1 MKKSILLLTS
11 SVLIAVCGIVYLA
24 DQTVNEQVKRNYQQA
39 DLKLSKEKTQNW
51 NDAAELYHSLY
62 ADINTGK
69 IDRDQL
75 RLAKQEVLQ
84 IMMQKSGAF
93 TFVDEGPDNV
103 GGRTRGIAIDPS
115 DDNLIYA
122 GSVSGGLFKSINAGS
137 SWDRVQAFD
146 DAVNAAA
153 SGNGSISISS
163 IAITGNGNV
172 YVATGGS
179 AYEGGLSGEGSGTQD
194 GDGIW
199 YSDNNGV
206 TFQQLSGT
214 NAVDVCKVVA
224 DVTQTDLIYYVGIS
238 QGLKKVENLGTPTAV
253 TGVTTATSIDVKVS
267 NDGQVIIVG
276 VAQGAQR
283 TFVSQ
288 DGGNNWTD
296 LHSNNQLPGSG
307 MSRVEYGISHEKDAS
322 GNYSIY
328 AVFANSASKLGGVF
342 RSTDNGV
349 NWCRIAP
356 ASTPGF
362 EPLTSRSGQGYYDL
376 VISAVPGSNAC
387 ILGGIDLW
395 KWEETPG
402 GSCDNGEWQVI
413 SNWALNPSNPQ
424 YIHADNHRITW
435 NSQGRMY
442 VGNDGGVQMSFG
454 PQLGFF
460 SVVNKGY
467 NITQFYAIAYGGDGA
482 VMGGTQDNGTQYNDH
497 SGIGP
502 LEFKEVRGGDGFEC
516 EISYLSSDAI
526 IATVYNGDISRS
538 DDRGLNWQDQ
548 AAPCSGTVGLDC
560 GPFYNA
566 IRLFEDGMDMNT
578 QDSIEFV
585 PQLED
590 GDQLMA
596 MGEVATYYSQSF
608 SIPME
613 YTLTQDLT
621 VTWES
626 VTPLTDSILPNFD
639 TIFAGQ
645 TFYYNPIP
653 QDTIMLPDYKQSL
666 FATQGDAT
674 IYITRDMMRF
684 GVTPEWWSLYPL
696 GSFMNSSARSY
707 DFSKDGNWLWIGS
720 SNGELVR
727 VSGLD
732 SAYSAQAAD
741 YGNRPRDTDT
751 LILVSNGD
759 TVTGTALDNINFD
772 NDSHLYTNLDGSKV
786 QYQLHVHRV
795 TSPSTFSSVITD
807 ISVDPADPNNV
818 CVTRGGTSGSQ
829 VWYSTNA
836 TSSSP
841 SFSAIDGNLPN
852 MPVFGCV
859 IEKDPTTDYIILGTE
874 YGVFS
879 TDNPSAGS
887 VNWTAHNEEI
897 GPIPVFDVRQQ
908 WRDWED
914 GIDSINRFQVVNNPG
929 AIYLGTHG
937 RGIWRS
943 DDVLHTNEIKPIEA
957 NNELAIDHLNIFPN
971 PVTEEG
977 KVYFELSKRTDV
989 TFKIYDL
996 QGKLMKNIT
1005 WKNMSKGSHT
1015 MNFDCTDFPI
1025 GTYFATVES
1034 LDVNKV
1040 AKFVKY

>member
-11 SVLIAVCGIVYLA
+11 SIFVALGGIIYLK
-24 DQTVNEQVKRNYQQA
+24 DHSVNEQVSRNYQLN
-39 DLKLSKEKTQNW
+39 DLVASQDKSQNW

-62 ADINTGK
+62 ADINTGE
-69 IDRDQL
+69 IEREQL
-75 RLAKQEVLQ
+75 RLAKQDVLQ

-93 TFVDEGPDNV
+93 TFAEEGPDNV
-103 GGRTRGIAIDPS
+103 GGRTRGIAIDPGN
-115 DDNLIYA
+115 DDVIYA
-122 GSVSGGLFKSINAGS
+122 GSVSGGLFKTITAGA
-137 SWDRVQAFD
+137 SWERVQSFDLAVD
-146 DAVNAAA
+146 DAAN
-153 SGNGSISISS
+153 GNGSISISS
-163 IAITGNGNV
+163 IAISGNGNI

-179 AYEGGLSGEGSGTQD
+179 AYEGGLSSEGSGTQD

-199 YSDNNGV
+199 YSEDDGA
-206 TFQQLSGT
+206 TFQQISGT
-214 NAVDVCKVVA
+214 NGVDVCKVVT
-224 DVTQTDLIYYVGIS
+224 DLTQTDVIYYVGIS

-253 TGVTTATSIDVKVS
+253 AGVTSATTVDVKVS

-276 VAQGAQR
+276 LAQGGQR
-283 TFVSQ
+283 SFISQ

-296 LHSNNQLPGSG
+296 LHSNGQLSGSG
-307 MSRVEYGISHEKDAS
+307 MSRVEYGISYEKNAS
-322 GNYSIY
+322 DNYTIY
-328 AVFANSASKLGGVF
+328 AVFANSASKLGGVY
-342 RSTDNGV
+342 RSIDNGST
-349 NWCRIAP
+349 WCQIAP
-356 ASTPGF
+356 ASTTGF

-376 VISAVPGSNAC
+376 VISAIPGSDAC
-387 ILGGIDLW
+387 VLGGIDLW
-395 KWEETPG
+395 KWEQTPG
-402 GSCDNGEWQVI
+402 GSCDMGEWQVI
-413 SNWALNPSNPQ
+413 SNWALSPSNPQ

-442 VGNDGGVQMSFG
+442 VGNDGGVQMSFNS
-454 PQLGFF
+454 QVNFF
-460 SVVNKGY
+460 SVINKGY

-482 VMGGTQDNGTQYNDH
+482 VMGGAQDNGTQYNDH

-548 AAPCSGTVGLDC
+548 PAPCSGTVGLDC
-560 GPFYNA
+560 GPFYNS

-578 QDSIEFV
+578 QDSVVFI
-585 PQLED
+585 PD
-590 GDQLMA
+590 SSMSIGNTA
-596 MGEVATYYSQSF
+596 SYYSESF
-608 SIPME
+608 SIPLE
-613 YTLTQDLT
+613 YTLTQNLT
-621 VTWES
+621 VNWDTVIPLNDS
-626 VTPLTDSILPNFD
+626 VLPNFD
-639 TIFAGQ
+639 TILAGIP
-645 TFYYNPIP
+645 YLYNPVA

-666 FATQGDAT
+666 FATQGDAS

-684 GVTPEWWSLYPL
+684 GKTPEWWSLFPL
-696 GSFMNSSARSY
+696 GSHMNNNAHSY
-707 DFSKDGNWLWIGS
+707 DFSKEGNYLWIGS
-720 SNGELVR
+720 TSGELVR

-732 SAYSAQAAD
+732 SAYSMESAD
-741 YGNRPRDTDT
+741 YSYRPKDTDT
-751 LILVSNGD
+751 LILVSTGD

-772 NDSHLYTNLDGSKV
+772 DDSHLYTYIDGSEVEFQIHIHKI
-786 QYQLHVHRV
+786 
-795 TSPSTFSSVITD
+795 TSPSTFSGVITD

-818 CVTRGGTSGSQ
+818 CITRGGTSGSQ
-829 VWYSTNA
+829 VWYSTDA

-841 SFSAIDGNLPN
+841 SFSSIDGNLPN

-859 IEKDPTTDYIILGTE
+859 IEKDPSTDYIIIGTE

-887 VNWTAHNEEI
+887 VSWTAHNQEI

-914 GIDSINRFQVVNNPG
+914 GIDSINRFQVVTNPG

-943 DDVLHTNEIKPIEA
+943 DDVLHTNELKPIEA
-957 NNELAIDHLNIFPN
+957 DNELVIGHLNVYPN
-971 PVTEEG
+971 PVTDEG

-996 QGKLMKNIT
+996 QGKIMKNVT
-1005 WKNMSKGSHT
+1005 WNNMAPGSHT
-1015 MNFDCTDFPI
+1015 MDFDCSDFPI
-1025 GTYFATVES
+1025 GTYFAIVES
-1034 LDVNKV
+1034 LDINKI

>member
-1 MKKSILLLTS
+1 MKKSILLLSTS
-11 SVLIAVCGIVYLA
+11 LFIAIGGIIYFNN
-24 DQTVNEQVKRNYQQA
+24 DSVNEPVNRNYQLA
-39 DLKLSKEKTQNW
+39 ELKSNEGKSQTW

-62 ADINTGK
+62 ADVNTGK
-69 IDRDQL
+69 IDHEQL

-84 IMMQKSGAF
+84 IMMQKGGAF

-103 GGRTRGIAIDPS
+103 GGRTRGIAIDPA

-122 GSVSGGLFKSINAGS
+122 GSVSGGLFKSINAGA
-137 SWDRVQAFD
+137 SWDRVQSFD
-146 DAVNAAA
+146 DAVNDAAN
-153 SGNGSISISS
+153 GNGSISISS
-163 IAITGNGNV
+163 LAISGNGTI

-199 YSDNNGV
+199 YSEDDGV
-206 TFQQLSGT
+206 SFQQLSGT
-214 NAVDVCKVVA
+214 NGVDVLKVVS
-224 DVTQTDLIYYVGIS
+224 DPTQSEVVYYVGIS
-238 QGLKKVENLGTPTAV
+238 QGLKKVENLGTPSTV
-253 TGVTTATSIDVKVS
+253 SGVTTSTTVDVKVS

-276 VAQGAQR
+276 VAQGGQR
-283 TFVSQ
+283 SFVSQ
-288 DGGNNWTD
+288 DGGNNWID
-296 LHSNNQLPGSG
+296 LHSTGALTGSG

-328 AVFANSASKLGGVF
+328 TVFANSASKLGGVY
-342 RSTDNGV
+342 RSMDNGS
-349 NWCRIAP
+349 NWCQIGP
-356 ASTPGF
+356 SSTPGF

-376 VISAVPGSNAC
+376 VISAIPGTNAC

-454 PQLGFF
+454 PQVGLF

-548 AAPCSGTVGLDC
+548 PAPCSGTVGLDC

-566 IRLFEDGMDMNT
+566 IRLHEDGMDMNT
-578 QDSIEFV
+578 QDSVQFV
-585 PQLED
+585 PD
-590 GDQLMA
+590 TSYSIGD
-596 MGEVATYYSQSF
+596 VVTYYSESF

-613 YTLTQDLT
+613 YTLTQNLT
-621 VTWES
+621 VTYDS
-626 VTPLTDSILPNFD
+626 VTPQTDSILPNFD
-639 TIFAGQ
+639 TIFAGE
-645 TFYYNPIP
+645 TYYYNPIA
-653 QDTIMLPDYKQSL
+653 QDTINLPDYKQSL
-666 FATQGDAT
+666 FVTQGDAN
-674 IYITRDMMRF
+674 IYLTRDMMRF
-684 GVTPEWWSLYPL
+684 GVTPEWWDLYPL
-696 GSFMNSSARSY
+696 SASLMNSSARSY

-720 SNGELVR
+720 TNGELVR

-732 SAYSAQAAD
+732 SAYSMEAAD
-741 YGNRPRDTDT
+741 HAYRPRDNDT
-751 LILVSNGD
+751 LILISTGD

-772 NDSHLYTNLDGSKV
+772 DDSHLYTNLDGSV
-786 QYQLHVHRV
+786 VEYQIHIQKI
-795 TSPSTFSSVITD
+795 TSPTTFSGVITD

-829 VWYSTNA
+829 VYYSTNA

-859 IEKDPTTDYIILGTE
+859 VEKDPSTDVIIIGTE

-914 GIDSINRFQVVNNPG
+914 GIDSLNRFQMVNNPG
-929 AIYLGTHG
+929 ALYLGTHG
-937 RGIWRS
+937 RGIWRT
-943 DDVLHTNEIKPIEA
+943 DDVLHTNELKPIEA
-957 NNELAIDHLNIFPN
+957 NNELIIDYLNVYPN
-971 PVTEEG
+971 PATDEINVS
-977 KVYFELSKRTDV
+977 FELSKRTDV

-996 QGKLMKNIT
+996 QGKVMKNVT
-1005 WKNMSKGSHT
+1005 WNNMSSGAHT
-1015 MNFDCTDFPI
+1015 MNFDCAKFPI
-1025 GTYFATVES
+1025 GTYFAIVES
-1034 LDVNKV
+1034 MEVNKV